1 MSGLERAGWI
11 TGAALSAALF
21 YASWRHL
28 IPSDPVEVLGFVAG
42 GACVWL
48 AVRENIW
55 NWPIGIANNVFYV
68 VVFLQA
74 RLFADMSL
82 QLAFAVLGFYGWYM
96 WLFGGEARTEERV
109 SRTPWPQWIALSAAC
124 AAATWGAS
132 VYLATVKD
140 AAPFLDALITA
151 MSLVAQYMLTRKY
164 LENWFVW
171 MAVDV
176 ISIGLYAVKH
186 LGLTAVLYA
195 IYLAMCVA
203 GASQWRRSMT
213 AHETTLQPAHA

>member
-1 MSGLERAGWI
+1 MNRLERAGWI
-11 TGAALSAALF
+11 AGAAASAALF
-21 YASWRHL
+21 YASWRHF
-28 IPSDPVEVLGFVAG
+28 ISSDPIEILGFVTG

-68 VVFLQA
+68 IVFLQA

-82 QLAFAVLGFYGWYM
+82 QLAFGALGIYGWYM
-96 WLFGGEARTEERV
+96 WLFGGEARTQERV
-109 SRTPWPQWIALSAAC
+109 TRTPWPQWIALAAAC
-124 AAATWGAS
+124 GVATWGAS
-132 VYLATVKD
+132 GYLATVRD
-140 AAPFLDALITA
+140 SAPFLDALITS

-171 MAVDV
+171 ITVDV
-176 ISIGLYAVKH
+176 ISIGLYAFKH
-186 LGLTAVLYA
+186 LELTSVLYA

-203 GASQWRRSMT
+203 GAMQWRASMMQ
-213 AHETTLQPAHA
+213 HEAALQPAHA